1 LLDFFKYNVIAI
13 TATALD
19 FTVFVFLTKMVG
31 VWYVAAA
38 VISAFTGGL
47 FAFWYNRKWVFRS
60 TDAKIRKQA
69 YKYIIIWFSSIFLN
83 TFGIYLVVEN
93 RLLPEVY
100 AKILVSLLVGVFFNF
115 TMNKYYVFKQH
126 I

>member
-1 LLDFFKYNVIAI
+1 LLDFFKYNLVAI

-19 FTVFVFLTKMVG
+19 FTVFVFLTKIIG

-38 VISAFTGGL
+38 VTSAFTGGL
-47 FAFWYNRKWVFRS
+47 FAFWYNRKWVFKS
-60 TDAKIRKQA
+60 TDDKIKNQA
-69 YKYIIIWFSSIFLN
+69 VKYVIIWFSSIFLN
-83 TFGIYLVVEN
+83 TFGIYLMVEN
-93 RLLPEVY
+93 HLLTEVY
-100 AKILVSLLVGVFFNF
+100 AKIVVSLLVGVLFNF